1 MNITVTLNGLKTRL
15 SGAALDRLVDHL
27 PQKGLTGAR
36 RSCGVGRCG
45 ACMVL
50 LEDVPVNACL
60 LPLARLDGARIT
72 TAEGL
77 GPRADAIIARLA
89 TRGAVQCGYC
99 TPGMTVS
106 LVAALEDP
114 ERGDAE
120 AVTKRLT
127 GNLCRCSGYAALR
140 DAIHDLCAAAD

>member
-1 MNITVTLNGLKTRL
+1 MNITVTLNGVETRL

-27 PQKGLTGAR
+27 SQKGLTGAR

-77 GPRADAIIARLA
+77 GPRADAIIAQLS
-89 TRGAVQCGYC
+89 TSGAVQCGYC

>member
-1 MNITVTLNGLKTRL
+1 MNITVTLNGVETRL

-140 DAIHDLCAAAD
+140 DAIHDLCAPAD